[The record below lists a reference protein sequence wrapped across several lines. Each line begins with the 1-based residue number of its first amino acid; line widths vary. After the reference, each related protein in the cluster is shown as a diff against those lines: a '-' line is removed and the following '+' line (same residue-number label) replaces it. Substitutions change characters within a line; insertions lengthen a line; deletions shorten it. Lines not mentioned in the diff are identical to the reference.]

1 MMKVL
6 WLASWYPNKNDPY
19 AGDFIERHALA
30 ASSECSINI
39 LYVVRDSE
47 RMRQGNKMIENRHYK
62 DGCDA
67 TIIYYYSPNYWIKW
81 IEKIHSNLLFLIHH
95 NNFLKAYIR
104 KNGKP
109 KGINVHVGMK
119 AGIAALI
126 FKLRYK
132 IPYVISEHW
141 TVFCLEA
148 SPNFDEK
155 SVFFRWLCKLV
166 FGNAVGYSAVS
177 KHLASALQTRFSIGE
192 VKLIP
197 NVVNSKIFF
206 NSNKITERIYFI
218 HISSLIFQK
227 NAEQIL
233 KAVSILEKKLPE
245 FTMRIFG
252 NPGRSL
258 LDLTEKLDIK
268 HLVEFK
274 GMHPQ
279 DVLRQYIQEST
290 ALILYSRFETFG
302 CVVIEANACG
312 KPVIVSDIPV
322 FHENVKEG
330 VTGLFVPLENP
341 ELLAVKMYEL
351 AIGKYSFDSDI
362 IEKWANDHYSPEI
375 IGRLF
380 SNFYAEYFP

>member
-1 MMKVL
+1 MTKVL
-6 WLASWYPNKNDPY
+6 WLVSWYPNKIDPY
-19 AGDFIERHALA
+19 TGDFIERHALA

-39 LYVVRDSE
+39 LYVLRDSE
-47 RMRQGNKMIENRHYK
+47 NLHHGNKTIENRHYK
-62 DGCDA
+62 NGCEA
-67 TIIYYYSPNYWIKW
+67 TIIYYQSPKYWIKW

-95 NNFLKAYIR
+95 INFLKVYIS

-119 AGIAALI
+119 AGLAALI

-141 TVFCLEA
+141 TGLCPEA
-148 SPNFDEK
+148 SPNFNEK
-155 SVFFRWLCKLV
+155 SAAFRWLCKLV
-166 FGNAVGYSAVS
+166 FENAVGYSAVS
-177 KHLASALQTRFSIGE
+177 QHLAFALQTRFSLE
-192 VKLIP
+192 KVALIP
-197 NVVNSKIFF
+197 NVVNSKTFF
-206 NSNKITERIYFI
+206 NSNKKTEKINFI

-233 KAVSILEKKLPE
+233 KAVCILEKKLPY
-245 FTMRIFG
+245 FTIWIFG

-258 LDLTEKLDIK
+258 LDLTEKLNIQ

-274 GMHPQ
+274 GMHNQ
-279 DVLRQYIQEST
+279 DVLRQYIQESA

-302 CVVIEANACG
+302 CVIIEANACG

-330 VTGLFVPLENP
+330 VTGLFVPLDHP
-341 ELLAVKMYEL
+341 ELLAGKMYEL
-351 AIGKYSFDSDI
+351 AIGKYAFDSDI

-375 IGRLF
+375 IGKLF
-380 SNFYAEYFP
+380 SNFYAEHFS